1 MSKAESLINKISSSD
16 TPEDA
21 DLKKVLSFTDDEDVR
36 ALFACADKTRRE
48 HCGEGIALR
57 GLIEFSNVCERD
69 CFYCG
74 LNRENRSASRYRM
87 TEEEIS
93 RSVKTITSYNIKTI
107 VLQSGEDHSMKA
119 EWLRDVIISIKS
131 KFEVAVTLSVGERSA
146 DDYKMWR
153 AAGADRY
160 LLKIEAYDD
169 SLYRSAH
176 LRSDNPPR
184 LRCLAILRDLGYQV
198 GTGNIVGLPGQ
209 TLDAI
214 GRDIAF
220 FKKGD
225 FDMVSISPFIPH
237 AGTSFGSEKKGD
249 VSLTLKTMALA
260 RIVTKNAYI
269 PATTALGSLD
279 RDYREEGLNCGAN
292 VLMPNFTP
300 MEYRDMYEIYPG
312 KVCLKDAPGSCAI
325 LNNGAIER
333 MDRRIDYGRCD
344 SLKSRGLS
352 NV

>member
-237 AGTSFGSEKKGD
+237 AGTSLGPRKK
-249 VSLTLKTMALA
+249 
-260 RIVTKNAYI
+260 
-269 PATTALGSLD
+269 ATFLL
-279 RDYREEGLNCGAN
+279 R
-292 VLMPNFTP
+292 
-300 MEYRDMYEIYPG
+300 
-312 KVCLKDAPGSCAI
+312 
-325 LNNGAIER
+325 
-333 MDRRIDYGRCD
+333 
-344 SLKSRGLS
+344 
-352 NV
+352 